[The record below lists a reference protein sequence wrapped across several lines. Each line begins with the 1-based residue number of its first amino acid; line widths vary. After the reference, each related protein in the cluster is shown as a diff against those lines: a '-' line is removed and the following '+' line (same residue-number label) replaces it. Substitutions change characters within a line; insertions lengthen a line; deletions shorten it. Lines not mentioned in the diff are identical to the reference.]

1 MWRGQNSLQL
11 LHPNLCLQP
20 AIRSRTMNK
29 PINLIL
35 EPLIHRMMTRYN
47 QTIKLTG
54 FAVFCLFSLLV
65 PDIAFSQAKTYN
77 EEITVVAPY
86 EPIIPDAFKIN
97 QSPKTGDSDFQIP
110 KLSYPITPKPF
121 DIRLNLDPISPA
133 KMVSEPLTK
142 LYRNYLRVGLGTY
155 MSPYAEFF
163 ANTMRSKDHAFGV
176 HIKHLSSSGT
186 LKEYATSGLSTNEAE
201 FSGKK
206 ITESHTLSGNIFYQR
221 YVVHHYGFKP
231 ADFDTMPGKK
241 DLKQRFAIAGAQIQY
256 SSNYIRND
264 KLNHDLQLS
273 YFHLADLFEAK
284 EDNLKL
290 NIGLDKEFKLFEL
303 TDKQQTGLSASVNYY
318 KQRDSIGSTGSAIIG
333 IKPFISTNFNEYSFY
348 AGFNIQ
354 VKSDTFTK
362 MHIYPLAEV
371 KLRII
376 PNALEAYVGISG
388 NMNRQNYRD
397 LSGENPFIASNLKM
411 DYSYEKFKFYGGINS
426 NIGRNLDFSAGVSTS
441 AWENLPFFVND
452 TTSLLANKF
461 TIVYDDG
468 TTLRLTADATYHASD
483 KVNLAVHGTYQTF
496 NLDHEIKAWHKPALS
511 VGFTGRYNIQEKI
524 VVTGDVTW
532 NGKSYARDLIP
543 VEDRVKSQ
551 PFAIKELK
559 GYADMSLGM
568 EYRYTKLL
576 SAFLNFNN
584 IGNVRYFHWNNYPSQ
599 RFNFMGGITFAF

>member
-1 MWRGQNSLQL
+1 
-11 LHPNLCLQP
+11 
-20 AIRSRTMNK
+20 
-29 PINLIL
+29 
-35 EPLIHRMMTRYN
+35 MTRYKKP
-47 QTIKLTG
+47 IILIA
-54 FAVFCLFSLLV
+54 FAALSCFSLLF

-110 KLSYPITPKPF
+110 KLNYSITPKPF
-121 DIRLNLDPISPA
+121 DIKLNLDPISPA

-142 LYRNYLRVGLGTY
+142 LYRNYLRAGMGTY

-186 LKEYATSGLSTNEAE
+186 LKDYATSGSSTNEAE
-201 FSGKK
+201 FTGKK
-206 ITESHTLSGNIFYQR
+206 ITELHTLSGNVFYQR
-221 YVVHHYGFKP
+221 YVVHHYGFKTD
-231 ADFDTMPGKK
+231 DFDTMPGKK
-241 DLKQRFAIAGAQIQY
+241 DLRQRFAIAGAQIQY
-256 SSNYIRND
+256 SSNYIKND
-264 KLNHDLQLS
+264 KLNHNLQLS
-273 YFHLADLFEAK
+273 YYHLSDLFDAK
-284 EDNLKL
+284 EDHVKL
-290 NIGLDKEFKLFEL
+290 NVELDKEFELFDL
-303 TDKQQTGLSASVNYY
+303 TDKQQAGLGTSISYY
-318 KQRDSIGSTGSAIIG
+318 KQRDSLGRIGSAIIG
-333 IKPFISTNFNEYSFY
+333 LKPFLSTNFNEYSFY

-354 VKSDTFTK
+354 VASDTMTK

-397 LSGENPFIASNLKM
+397 LSAENPFIASNLKM
-411 DYSYEKFKFYGGINS
+411 DYSYEKFRFYGGIHS
-426 NIGRNLDFSAGVSTS
+426 NIGSNLDFSAGVSTS
-441 AWENLPFFVND
+441 DWENMPFFVND

-461 TIVYDDG
+461 AVVYDDG
-468 TTLRLTADATYHASD
+468 TTLSLTADATYHATD
-483 KVNLAVHGTYQTF
+483 KIKLTVHGAYQTF
-496 NLDHEIKAWHKPALS
+496 NLDRELKAWHKPALN

-543 VEDRVKSQ
+543 VAERIKSQ
-551 PFAIKELK
+551 PFKAKELK
-559 GYADMSLGM
+559 GYADVSLGL

-584 IGNVRYFHWNNYPSQ
+584 IGNVRYFHWKNYPSQ